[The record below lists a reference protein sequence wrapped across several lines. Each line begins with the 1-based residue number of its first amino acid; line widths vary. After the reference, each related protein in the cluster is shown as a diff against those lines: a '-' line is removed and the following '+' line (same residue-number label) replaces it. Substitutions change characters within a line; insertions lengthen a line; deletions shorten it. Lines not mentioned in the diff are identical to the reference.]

1 VKRLVGGGVA
11 SDAVRMVSGQMGAAF
26 GLMMVLQPLYAGA
39 AGAPLDVEHKNLTL
53 QCPNI
58 WEMDDE
64 KPGRYTCPTADGLA
78 MVWVRR
84 DPQEFPGEI
93 YGRSAYEITPALLR
107 STLRL
112 PAGGA
117 LEVRDVDIPVRGSQ
131 YTRIPDGKGGF
142 AHAFIYN
149 RAVDPLERLAGSLA
163 SFWPYTGRGYGY
175 AFIMFS
181 RGQKPPSSLTAFVAT
196 FEVRDE
202 HGMNGFIHGLTD
214 LRAFTLTL
222 AVLIL
227 MTLVWAFV
235 TLMNQT
241 SSRDHAK
248 PSTAASLM
256 GLLVVGTGATLA
268 LVAEVSPWWVFG
280 EAAAA
285 SFAPIV
291 AGLMSIRTMVADHV
305 KISDDDP
312 VLQRTRSRVRKSR
325 ETPRHEETRVPRVA
339 GAQAPPRPDIAETQR
354 KARDS
359 GRNTGSHATAFV
371 PPRPTN
377 RKDGPDS

>member
-1 VKRLVGGGVA
+1 MGGGAA
-11 SDAVRMVSGQMGAAF
+11 SDAVRMASGWMGAAF
-26 GLMMVLQPLYAGA
+26 GLIMVLQPLCAGA
-39 AGAPLDVEHKNLTL
+39 AGVPLDIERENLTV
-53 QCPNI
+53 QCPNL
-58 WEMDDE
+58 WEMEDGE
-64 KPGRYTCPTADGLA
+64 PGRYTCPTPDGPVL
-78 MVWVRR
+78 VWVRR

-117 LEVRDVDIPVRGSQ
+117 LEVRDTDLPLAGSQ
-131 YTRIPDGKGGF
+131 YARIPNGKGGF

-149 RAVDPLERLAGSLA
+149 RAVDPLERLAGQLA

-175 AFIMFS
+175 AFILFS
-181 RGQKPPSSLTAFVAT
+181 HGQKPPSSLTSLVGT

-202 HGMNGFIHGLTD
+202 RGMNGFIHGVTD

-222 AVLIL
+222 AALLL
-227 MTLVWAFV
+227 MALVWAFV
-235 TLMNQT
+235 LFMNQT
-241 SSRDHAK
+241 SRRDHAK

-268 LVAEVSPWWVFG
+268 LVAEVSPWWVLG
-280 EAAAA
+280 EATAA
-285 SFAPIV
+285 SIAPLL
-291 AGLMSIRTMVADHV
+291 AGLISIRTMVLDHV
-305 KISDDDP
+305 KIPDDDP
-312 VLQRTRSRVRKSR
+312 VLLRTRSRVRKSR
-325 ETPRHEETRVPRVA
+325 EMPRYEEARTPRVTE
-339 GAQAPPRPDIAETQR
+339 AQSPPRADIAETQR
-354 KARDS
+354 RARDA

-377 RKDGPDS
+377 RKDGPES